1 MQRPYVSSTIL
12 LLAPALARAGE
23 PVGAGWEHSRE
34 LASLA
39 VMVMLVG
46 ALAVVVFL
54 RRQVVGRNGALKGE
68 LRERAA
74 LEARLTEMV
83 ESAADAIFTL
93 DDGGRVLTFNAA
105 GERLTGRPR
114 ADVIGGEFR
123 TLLAYAPAAVDW
135 GLMRREPTRFEMR
148 VHSPVGPA
156 HVWEVSSRPAA
167 RPAGAVEVHCVARDV
182 TARAAADDELRRLCL
197 VQTQQLENSPL
208 AFIEWDADFRVAQ
221 WSRRA
226 EEIFGW
232 PAAAAVGRTM
242 DELEL
247 VHPGDRAAVGAVAAA
262 MLSGERPTTHSANR
276 NLTRDGLTVHIEWY
290 NSARRDAAGRF
301 RSLVSL
307 AQDVSARVAAE
318 ENRRRLEDQVRQSQK
333 MEAVGRLAGGVAH
346 DFNNL
351 LTVINGCSELLLRET
366 RAGEAAHDLGIDIR
380 AAGEQAAGLTRQ
392 LLAFARREVTAPA
405 ALGLNKVVQ
414 DVEKMLRRLIGEHIE
429 LATDLDPDA
438 GRVKA
443 DPNQMV
449 QLLMNLAVNA
459 RDAMPRGGRLTVR
472 TRAAGPDQ
480 VLEVQDTGAGMD
492 AATKA
497 RIFEPFFTTKPAGQA
512 TGIGLATVHGI
523 VEAAGGS
530 ITADSE
536 VGAGTTFR
544 IVLPTCNDRPPAK
557 TTGYSRRPDL
567 TARETILLV
576 EDEDLVRALA
586 QRVLE
591 GKGYRVFTAPC
602 PADALTLFD
611 TLPGRVDLLLSD
623 VVMPGMGGRELA
635 EKLRDARPDLKV
647 LFMSGYTADE
657 VLLEGVREDAVHF
670 LQKPFTTDGLQRK
683 VRDVLAAPVLA
694 TATA

>member
-1 MQRPYVSSTIL
+1 MIL
-12 LLAPALARAGE
+12 LLSPAVAWAGE
-23 PVGAGWEHSRE
+23 PADAGWEHSRE
-34 LASLA
+34 LATLA
-39 VMVMLVG
+39 VMLTLVG
-46 ALAVVVFL
+46 ALAVVVSL
-54 RRQVVGRNGALKGE
+54 RRQLVRRNGALKGE

-74 LEARLTEMV
+74 LEARLTEMI

-93 DDGGRVLTFNAA
+93 DDCGRVLTFNAA

-123 TLLAYAPAAVDW
+123 TLLAIAPAAVDW
-135 GLMRREPTRFEMR
+135 SLMRREPTRFEMR
-148 VHSPVGPA
+148 VHAPAGPA

-167 RPAGAVEVHCVARDV
+167 RPAGTVEVHCVARDI
-182 TARAAADDELRRLCL
+182 TERKAADEEFRRLCL
-197 VQTQQLENSPL
+197 RQKQQLEDSPL
-208 AFIEWDADFRVAQ
+208 AFVEWDAAFRVVR
-221 WSRRA
+221 WSASA
-226 EEIFGW
+226 ERLFGW
-232 PAAAAVGRTM
+232 PAADALGKTIE
-242 DELEL
+242 ELEL
-247 VHPGDRAAVGAVAAA
+247 VHAADRAAVDELLRGVRA
-262 MLSGERPTTHSANR
+262 GTRPSSHSSNR
-276 NLTRDGLTVHIEWY
+276 NLTRGGLVVHVEWY
-290 NSARRDAAGRF
+290 NSALRDEAGRF
-301 RSLVSL
+301 VSMMSL
-307 AQDVSARVAAE
+307 AQDVSARVAE
-318 ENRRRLEDQVRQSQK
+318 DENRRRLEDQVRQSQK

-366 RAGEAAHDLGIDIR
+366 QAGEAAHDLGIDIR

-392 LLAFARREVTAPA
+392 LLAFARREVTAPT

-429 LATDLDPDA
+429 LTTDLDAEA

-497 RIFEPFFTTKPAGQA
+497 RIFEPFFTTKPAGQV
-512 TGIGLATVHGI
+512 TGIGLATVYGI
-523 VEAAGGS
+523 VEAAGGTV
-530 ITADSE
+530 TAESE

-576 EDEDLVRALA
+576 EDEDLVRAFA

-602 PADALTLFD
+602 PADALDLFGR
-611 TLPGRVDLLLSD
+611 LPGRVDLLLSD

-657 VLLEGVREDAVHF
+657 ALLEGVREDAVHF
-670 LQKPFTTDGLQRK
+670 LQKPFTTDGLHRK

-694 TATA
+694 TA